1 MNTYKIRYSVRS
13 KLFTDT
19 IKSRC
24 LATAI
29 NKLELKAPNHKI
41 LDIETNDDDPESK
54 AIWAAVGFI
63 VCAFIAFCVLADKG
77 VLL

>member
-1 MNTYKIRYSVRS
+1 MNTYKFRYSVRG

-41 LDIETNDDDPESK
+41 LDIETNGGDPESK

-63 VCAFIAFCVLADKG
+63 ICAFTAFCVFAGKWIL
-77 VLL
+77 

>member
-1 MNTYKIRYSVRS
+1 MNTYKFRYSVRS

-41 LDIETNDDDPESK
+41 LDIETIGNNSESK
-54 AIWAAVGFI
+54 AIWAIVGFI
-63 VCAFIAFCVLADKG
+63 ILEFTVFCVLVDMG
-77 VLL
+77 VL

>member
-1 MNTYKIRYSVRS
+1 MNSYKIRYSARG

-41 LDIETNDDDPESK
+41 LDIETNDGNSESK

-63 VCAFIAFCVLADKG
+63 ICAFTAFCVFADKG
-77 VLL
+77 VL